1 MYLHTKFIES
11 QSKVFC
17 SWPLQPVK
25 FELKS
30 QLADQEILFPKHSL
44 SKHLWLCSGRPEQA
58 VLIALLVLCQFL
70 IRTHL
75 QIKVLVYVPLQ
86 QLYWARITKDQG
98 FKIFF
103 FLIKLNFSVLLYF
116 LFIAINRVELTL
128 WFSKKLL

>member
-103 FLIKLNFSVLLYF
+103 FKLN
-116 LFIAINRVELTL
+116 
-128 WFSKKLL
+128 